1 MSEAELNCSFCGKS
15 RDSVE
20 KLIAGPS
27 VYICN
32 ECITISYEI
41 LTDDVET
48 IDEAIDLKNVPT
60 PQEIH
65 AYLDE
70 YISGQQEAK
79 EILSTSAYNHYKR
92 INHKKAN
99 NVEIEK
105 SNVLMVG
112 PTGSGKTLVAKT
124 LSKIL
129 KVPFAIA
136 DATTLT
142 EAGYVGD
149 DVESVLDRLL
159 SVANYDVSLAEK
171 GIIYIDEI
179 DKKTRKSESSIT
191 TRDVSGEGVQQA
203 LLRLVEGTV
212 TKLRIGSGK
221 KLADEYAEFD
231 TSNILFIVG
240 GSFVGIE
247 EHIAKRLKTKTGM
260 GFTGKV
266 VTNDD
271 RDEILKLLSSDD
283 VVKYGL
289 IPELVGRLP
298 IVTTLE
304 KLTQDQLVEI
314 MKNVKNSILDQVKE
328 LMLMDDIEVE
338 FGDEYINTV
347 AKLAYDEDLGARSV
361 KSIVERSLYYMMYN
375 SPDLRDSGVK
385 RIKFDKYPSESYKP
399 IAIYEDKE
407 SPIEN
412 YRFLRENKDLTT
424 KEK

>member
-1 MSEAELNCSFCGKS
+1 MSETELNCSFCGKS

-20 KLIAGPS
+20 KLIAGPN

-41 LTDDVET
+41 LTDDTET
-48 IDEAIDLKNVPT
+48 INEAIDLKNVPT

-65 AYLDE
+65 AFLDQ

-92 INHKKAN
+92 INHKKSSD
-99 NVEIEK
+99 VEIEK

-179 DKKTRKSESSIT
+179 DKKTRKSESSVT

-203 LLRLVEGTV
+203 LLRLIEGTV
-212 TKLRIGSGK
+212 TKLRVGSGK

-240 GSFVGIE
+240 GAFVGIE
-247 EHIAKRLKTKTGM
+247 EYVAKRLKTKTGM

-298 IVTTLE
+298 ILTTLE
-304 KLTQDQLVEI
+304 KLTEEQLVEI
-314 MKNVKNSILDQVKE
+314 MQNVKNSILDQVKE

-338 FGDEYINTV
+338 FGEEYIKTV
-347 AKLAYDEDLGARSV
+347 AKLAYEENLGARSV

-385 RIKFDKYPSESYKP
+385 RIKFDKYPSDSYKP
-399 IAIYEDKE
+399 IAVYEDRE
-407 SPIEN
+407 SPIED

-424 KEK
+424 SEK

>member
-1 MSEAELNCSFCGKS
+1 MSESELNCSFCGKS

-41 LTDDVET
+41 LSDNH
-48 IDEAIDLKNVPT
+48 IDIDTSIDINNVPT
-60 PQEIH
+60 PAEIH

-70 YISGQQEAK
+70 YISGQTETK

-92 INHKKAN
+92 INHKSTN
-99 NVEIEK
+99 NIDIEK
-105 SNVLMVG
+105 SNVLMIG
-112 PTGSGKTLVAKT
+112 PTGSGKTLIAKT

-129 KVPFAIA
+129 QVPFAIA

-149 DVESVLDRLL
+149 DVESVLERLL
-159 SVANYDVSLAEK
+159 SVANYDVNLAQK

-179 DKKTRKSESSIT
+179 DKKTRKSESSVT

-212 TKLRIGSGK
+212 TKLKVGSGK
-221 KLADEYAEFD
+221 KLSDEYAEFD

-240 GSFVGIE
+240 GAFVGIE
-247 EHIAKRLKTKTGM
+247 ENVARRIKTKTGI

-266 VTNDD
+266 VTGEE
-271 RDEILKLLSSDD
+271 RGEMLKQLSSDD

-298 IVTTLE
+298 IITTLD
-304 KLTQDQLVEI
+304 KLSEEQLVDI

-328 LMLMDDIEVE
+328 IMLIDDIELE
-338 FGDEYINTV
+338 FGEDYFKTV
-347 AKLAYDEDLGARSV
+347 ASLATEQNMGARSV
-361 KSIVERSLYYMMYN
+361 KSIVEKSLYYMMYK
-375 SPDLRDSGVK
+375 SPNLRDSGVK
-385 RIKFDKYPSESYKP
+385 RIIFDKYPSDSYKP
-399 IAIYEDKE
+399 IAVYEDRQ
-407 SPIEN
+407 SPIDD
-412 YRFLRENKDLTT
+412 YRFLRQGSLDNK
-424 KEK
+424 

>member
-1 MSEAELNCSFCGKS
+1 MSENLNCSFCGKS

-41 LTDDVET
+41 LSDKDDTEIET
-48 IDEAIDLKNVPT
+48 KMDTVPT

-65 AYLDE
+65 TFLDQ

-92 INHKKAN
+92 IHYKGNN
-99 NVEIEK
+99 NVDIEK
-105 SNVLMVG
+105 SNVLMIG

-129 KVPFAIA
+129 DVPFAIA

-149 DVESVLDRLL
+149 DVESVLERLL

-179 DKKTRKSESSIT
+179 DKKTRKSESSVT

-203 LLRLVEGTV
+203 LLRLIEGTT
-212 TKLRIGSGK
+212 TKVKIGTNK
-221 KLADEYAEFD
+221 KLSDEWAEFD

-240 GSFVGIE
+240 GAFVGIE
-247 EHIAKRLKTKTGM
+247 EHVSRRLKTKTGV
-260 GFTGKV
+260 GFTGNV
-266 VTNDD
+266 ITN
-271 RDEILKLLSSDD
+271 ENKGAILKELSSDD

-298 IVTTLE
+298 VLTTLE
-304 KLTQDQLVEI
+304 KLTKEQLVDI
-314 MKNVKNSILDQVKE
+314 MMNVKNSILDQVKE
-328 LMLMDDIEVE
+328 LMLMDNIELE
-338 FGDEYINTV
+338 FGNDYIRSV
-347 AKLAYDEDLGARSV
+347 AEQAHAQNMGARSV
-361 KSIVERSLYYMMYN
+361 KSIVEKSLYYMMYN
-375 SPDLRDSGVK
+375 APKLRDSGVIK
-385 RIKFDKYPSESYKP
+385 IKFDKYPSNTEKP
-399 IAIYEDKE
+399 IAVYKDKQE
-407 SPIEN
+407 VLDS
-412 YRFLRENKDLTT
+412 YRFLRQ
-424 KEK
+424 